1 MAWVLDP
8 SHTSAK
14 FSARH
19 MMITNVN
26 GQFDKVSGT
35 IDFNEAEPA
44 KTVVDVKIEAASIN
58 TKDEKRDGHLKSPDF
73 LDVAQFP
80 IIEFKSTRIEQTGD
94 TTAKMH
100 GELTIKDVT
109 KPVTLDVEFL
119 GKAKAPWGVWSAGF
133 EANGKINR
141 EDWGLTWNVA
151 LETGGWLV
159 AKDVKLHIE
168 AEIMDVQPQP
178 AAEVA
183 A

>member
-14 FSARH
+14 FTARH

-26 GQFDKVSGT
+26 GTFDRVSGS
-35 IDFNEAEPA
+35 IDFNEAEPE
-44 KTVVDVKIEAASIN
+44 KTVVDVKIDASSIN
-58 TKDEKRDGHLKSPDF
+58 TKDEKRDGHLTSPDF
-73 LDVAQFP
+73 LNVAEFP
-80 IIEFKSTRIEQTGD
+80 TIEYKSTKIERTGE
-94 TTAKMH
+94 TSAKMH
-100 GELTIKDVT
+100 GDLTIRGVT

-133 EANGKINR
+133 EANAKINR
-141 EDWGLTWNVA
+141 EDWGLTWNVP

-159 AKDVKLHIE
+159 GKEVKLHIE

-178 AAEVA
+178 AEA
-183 A
+183 AQA

>member
-26 GQFDKVSGT
+26 GTFDRVTGSV
-35 IDFNEAEPA
+35 DFNEAEPE
-44 KTVVDVKIEAASIN
+44 KTVVDVKIDASSIN
-58 TKDEKRDGHLKSPDF
+58 TKDEKRDGHLTSPDF
-73 LDVAQFP
+73 LNVAEFP
-80 IIEFKSTRIEQTGD
+80 TIEFKSTKVERTGE
-94 TTAKMH
+94 TSAKLH
-100 GELTIKDVT
+100 GDLTIRSVT

-141 EDWGLTWNVA
+141 EDWGLTWNVP

-159 AKDVKLHIE
+159 GKEVKLHIE
-168 AEIMDVQPQP
+168 AEIMDVQAQP
-178 AAEVA
+178 AEA
-183 A
+183 AQA

>member
-26 GQFDKVSGT
+26 GTFDRVTGSV
-35 IDFNEAEPA
+35 DFNEAEPE
-44 KTVVDVKIEAASIN
+44 KTVVDVKIDASSIN
-58 TKDEKRDGHLKSPDF
+58 TKDEKRDGHLTSPDF
-73 LDVAQFP
+73 LNVAEFP
-80 IIEFKSTRIEQTGD
+80 TIEFKSTKVERTGE
-94 TTAKMH
+94 TSAKLH
-100 GELTIKDVT
+100 GNLTIRSVT

-141 EDWGLTWNVA
+141 EDWGLTWNVP

-159 AKDVKLHIE
+159 GKEVKLHIE
-168 AEIMDVQPQP
+168 AEIMDVQAQP
-178 AAEVA
+178 AEA
-183 A
+183 AQA